1 MTNRVRTTA
10 RVLADGIR
18 WGFNWMFI
26 GAIWLAQ
33 LLIVALVTIIAVHV
47 FMRYALGGG
56 LPWAE
61 EVALILVVWF
71 TFLAMALGVK
81 KDLHVGIDLLPKRLP
96 RGMNTGLVKLRA
108 SAILA
113 VALVL
118 VYYGRGLVRV
128 GMRSTLPA
136 TGAPEG
142 IQHLAMPVAGVLMLY
157 DSFMDLCG
165 FDKKDGYVDA
175 RIVRDGEK
183 EEDS

>member
-1 MTNRVRTTA
+1 MTNWVRTTA
-10 RVLADGIR
+10 RMLADGIR
-18 WGFNWMFI
+18 LGFNWMFI
-26 GAIWLAQ
+26 GAIWFAQ
-33 LLIVALVTIIAVHV
+33 LLIVALVAIIAVHV

-56 LPWAE
+56 LRWAE

-71 TFLAMALGVK
+71 TFIAMALGVK
-81 KDLHVGIDLLPKRLP
+81 KDLHVGIDVLPKRLP
-96 RGMNTGLVKLRA
+96 GWTGTALFKLRA
-108 SAILA
+108 LVILA

-136 TGAPEG
+136 TGAPRAIEY
-142 IQHLAMPVAGVLMLY
+142 LAMPVAGVLMLY

-165 FDKKDGYVDA
+165 FDKKDGYIDA
-175 RIVRDGEK
+175 RIVRGGE

>member
-1 MTNRVRTTA
+1 MTNWVWTA
-10 RVLADGIR
+10 VRVLADGIR
-18 WGFNWMFI
+18 LGFNWLFI
-26 GAIWLAQ
+26 GAIWFAQ

-56 LPWAE
+56 LRWAD

-71 TFLAMALGVK
+71 TFIAMALGVK
-81 KDLHVGIDLLPKRLP
+81 KDLHVGIDVLPKRLP
-96 RGMNTGLVKLRA
+96 GWMNTGLVKLRA
-108 SAILA
+108 SVILA

-136 TGAPEG
+136 TGAPAG

-165 FDKKDGYVDA
+165 FDKKDGYVDT
-175 RIVRDGEK
+175 RIVRDGE
-183 EEDS
+183 EADS